1 MSEIH
6 YAPKGAEAGS
16 PRRAMIESQ
25 LRTSGVNEPWVLSAI
40 ARVAREDF
48 VPVEHRANAYID
60 RSIPLSGGRAIPSPL
75 FTGKA
80 IAAAEPTKADKALVV
95 SAGSQYL
102 AEVIRPLVGSLD
114 VVDAAD
120 IAALPGSGYALIL
133 IDGAAGEVPQA
144 LVDALAAGGR
154 IVTGLDTKG
163 VTHLAL
169 GRKTGT
175 SVAFVT
181 LSDIGIPAIPEFAA
195 PKRWVL

>member
-6 YAPKGAEAGS
+6 YAPQGAEPGT

-25 LRTSGVNEPWVLSAI
+25 LRTSGVNEPWVLTAI

-48 VPVEHRANAYID
+48 VPADHRSTAYID
-60 RSIPLSGGRAIPSPL
+60 RAIPLAGGRAIPAPL
-75 FTGKA
+75 FAGKA

-95 SAGSQYL
+95 SAGSAYL

-120 IAALPGSGYALIL
+120 VAALPGSGYSLIL

-144 LVDALAAGGR
+144 LADALANGGR
-154 IVTGLDTKG
+154 IVTGIVNKT

-169 GRKTGT
+169 GRKTGASLT
-175 SVAFVT
+175 FTT
-181 LSDIGIPAIPEFAA
+181 LSDLGIPAIPEFAA
-195 PKRWVL
+195 PKRWSF

>member
-6 YAPKGAEAGS
+6 YAPQGAEPGTA
-16 PRRAMIESQ
+16 RRAMIESQ
-25 LRTSGVNEPWVLSAI
+25 LRTSGVNEPWVLTAI

-48 VPVEHRANAYID
+48 VPADHRSTAYID
-60 RSIPLSGGRAIPSPL
+60 RSIPLAGGRAIPAPL
-75 FTGKA
+75 FAGKA

-95 SAGSQYL
+95 SAGSAYL

-120 IAALPGSGYALIL
+120 VAALPGSGYSLIL

-144 LVDALAAGGR
+144 LVDALAAHGR
-154 IVTGLDTKG
+154 IITGLFNKS

-169 GRKTGT
+169 GRKSGAT
-175 SVAFVT
+175 VAFTT

-195 PKRWVL
+195 PKRWSF

>member
-6 YAPKGAEAGS
+6 YAPQGAEPGTA
-16 PRRAMIESQ
+16 RRAMIESQ
-25 LRTSGVNEPWVLSAI
+25 LRTSGVNEPWVLTAI

-48 VPVEHRANAYID
+48 VPADHRSTAYID
-60 RSIPLSGGRAIPSPL
+60 RSIPLAGGRAIPAPL
-75 FTGKA
+75 FAGKA

-95 SAGSQYL
+95 SAGSAYL

-120 IAALPGSGYALIL
+120 VAALPGSGYSLIL

-144 LVDALAAGGR
+144 LVDALAANGR
-154 IVTGLDTKG
+154 IITGLFTKN

-169 GRKTGT
+169 GRKSGT
-175 SVAFVT
+175 TVAFTT

-195 PKRWVL
+195 PKRWSF